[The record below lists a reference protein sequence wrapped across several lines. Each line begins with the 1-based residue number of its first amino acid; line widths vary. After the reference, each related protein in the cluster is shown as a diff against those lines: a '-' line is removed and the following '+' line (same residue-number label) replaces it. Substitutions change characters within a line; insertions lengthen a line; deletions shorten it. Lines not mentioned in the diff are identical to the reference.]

1 MCYYRCQI
9 KEGKKLEKMSKTSLK
24 TNELCSETMNKKL

>member
-9 KEGKKLEKMSKTSLK
+9 KEGKKLEKMSKTSQK